1 MKTIVVRKSP
11 AVRHAGSIPATRT
24 KHTLNKDNPMWGSIK
39 RFFGYH
45 EIVTCITF
53 DTGIQKILYV
63 PFEGEYELIQDHVLE
78 SHIRSVLAG
87 SQYGNI
93 VSVDRY
99 GMY

>member
-1 MKTIVVRKSP
+1 
-11 AVRHAGSIPATRT
+11 
-24 KHTLNKDNPMWGSIK
+24 MWGAIK

-53 DTGIQKILYV
+53 DTGVQKILYV
-63 PFEGEYELIQDHVLE
+63 PFEGDYNLISDAELE
-78 SHIRSVLAG
+78 THIRSLLVAP
-87 SQYGNI
+87 QYGNI